1 MKDLKVEKRDGD
13 LEEWN
18 YDKILL
24 SIGKAMMPLK
34 KAEKIASQVEKW
46 AKEASK
52 RRVVTST
59 DIRDK
64 IIEILKETDPIAA
77 EAYELYKKP

>member
-13 LEEWN
+13 LEDWN

-24 SIGKAMMPLK
+24 SIGKSMMPLK
-34 KAEKIASQVEKW
+34 KAEKIASQIEKW
-46 AKEASK
+46 AEKESK
-52 RRVVTST
+52 KGLVTST

-64 IIEILKETDPIAA
+64 IIETLKESDPIAA